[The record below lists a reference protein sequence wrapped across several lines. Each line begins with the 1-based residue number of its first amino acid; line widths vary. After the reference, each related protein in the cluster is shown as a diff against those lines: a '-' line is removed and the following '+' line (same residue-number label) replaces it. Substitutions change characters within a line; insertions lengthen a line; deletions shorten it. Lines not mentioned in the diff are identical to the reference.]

1 MQYFPGFLP
10 KVGFLHKNAKVPN
23 IIHNR
28 GKDAEGPKM
37 PKAEGTRCAGGV
49 GRAEGVRRAE
59 GTWCAEG
66 DRCTEGTV
74 KKITASSQPR
84 DSADPCVIRSRI
96 AAPKEECPGSVQKGG
111 GKAKYCVWSD
121 AGDNSTTLR

>member
-1 MQYFPGFLP
+1 MPEDRRCSLCLVLGAPMMPG
-10 KVGFLHKNAKVPN
+10 
-23 IIHNR
+23 
-28 GKDAEGPKM
+28 
-37 PKAEGTRCAGGV
+37 
-49 GRAEGVRRAE
+49 AE

-74 KKITASSQPR
+74 KRITASSQPR